1 MAETWLLNPAKK
13 RRKNKKR
20 VVRKSGGRK
29 RRASKLQLAARKR
42 FAEMARARRRKSPRK
57 RTRSRRRARSNPI
70 MSAPRRRRRRSV
82 RSRRRSTRRYGRNPP
97 AMRGM
102 MNDVLYAGI
111 GYMGTKFA
119 VGAVLPAIGISANP
133 PSLTGI
139 AAKFGVAYGV
149 AFLGEKFIG
158 SGKFQPIFIGGVVSA
173 IQDIVAL
180 YIAPSVPALGM
191 GAYYRPSLP
200 APRMSLPGPGMGAYT
215 DSGALGAEDM
225 I

>member
-1 MAETWLLNPAKK
+1 
-13 RRKNKKR
+13 
-20 VVRKSGGRK
+20 
-29 RRASKLQLAARKR
+29 
-42 FAEMARARRRKSPRK
+42 MARARRRKSPRR
-57 RTRSRRRARSNPI
+57 RTRSRRRARSNPV
-70 MSAPRRRRRRSV
+70 MLNPRRRRRRSV
-82 RSRRRSTRRYGRNPP
+82 RSRRRSSRRYSRNPP

-102 MNDVLYAGI
+102 MNDVMYAAV

-119 VGAVLPAIGISANP
+119 VGAVLPAIGIAASP

-173 IQDIVAL
+173 IQDIVTL
-180 YIAPSVPALGM
+180 YIAPSVPALAGV

-200 APRMSLPGPGMGAYT
+200 SPRMSLPGPGMGAYV
-215 DSGALGAEDM
+215 DAGLGAEDM

>member
-1 MAETWLLNPAKK
+1 MSETWLLNPK
-13 RRKNKKR
+13 RKTKR
-20 VVRKSGGRK
+20 VRKRGGRK
-29 RRASKLQLAARKR
+29 RKASKLQLAARKR
-42 FAEMARARRRKSPRK
+42 FIAMARARRRKSPRK
-57 RTRSRRRARSNPI
+57 RTRSRRHRARSNPVVTT
-70 MSAPRRRRRRSV
+70 RRRRRRSV
-82 RSRRRSTRRYGRNPP
+82 RSRRRRSSYRRNPP

-102 MNDVLYAGI
+102 MNDILYAGI

-139 AAKFGVAYGV
+139 AAKIGVAYGV

-158 SGKFQPIFIGGVVSA
+158 SGKFQPLFIGGVVSA
-173 IQDIVAL
+173 IQDIVTL

-200 APRMSLPGPGMGAYT
+200 SPRMTLPGPGMGAYV
-215 DSGALGAEDM
+215 DNNSLGAEDM
-225 I
+225 L

>member
-1 MAETWLLNPAKK
+1 
-13 RRKNKKR
+13 
-20 VVRKSGGRK
+20 
-29 RRASKLQLAARKR
+29 
-42 FAEMARARRRKSPRK
+42 MARARRRKSPRK
-57 RTRSRRRARSNPI
+57 RTRSRRRVRRNPV
-70 MSAPRRRRRRSV
+70 MTMNPRRRRRRSV
-82 RSRRRSTRRYGRNPP
+82 RSRRRSSRRYSRNPP

-119 VGAVLPAIGISANP
+119 VGAVLPAIGISASP

-173 IQDIVAL
+173 IQDIVTL
-180 YIAPSVPALGM
+180 YIAPSVPALAGM
-191 GAYYRPSLP
+191 GAYSRPSLP
-200 APRMSLPGPGMGAYT
+200 APRSLPGSGMGAYV
-215 DSGALGAEDM
+215 DNSLGAEDM

>member
-1 MAETWLLNPAKK
+1 
-13 RRKNKKR
+13 
-20 VVRKSGGRK
+20 
-29 RRASKLQLAARKR
+29 
-42 FAEMARARRRKSPRK
+42 MARARRRKSPRK
-57 RTRSRRRARSNPI
+57 RSRSRRRARSNPI
-70 MSAPRRRRRRSV
+70 MTMNPRRRRRRS
-82 RSRRRSTRRYGRNPP
+82 TRRKSSRSYRRNPP

-102 MNDVLYAGI
+102 MNDVMFAAV

-119 VGAVLPAIGISANP
+119 VGAVLPAIGIAANP

-139 AAKFGVAYGV
+139 AAKMGVAYGV

-173 IQDIVAL
+173 IQDIVTL

-200 APRMSLPGPGMGAYT
+200 SPRLSLPGAGMGAYV
-215 DSGALGAEDM
+215 DNSLGAEDM
-225 I
+225 L